1 MPAMIA
7 PFPMKTSR
15 ILIVAATLALGAS
28 SFAADPALTVKDL
41 AIREA
46 KACDANHNGRIEG
59 TEVSVLR
66 AAQAKNP
73 KSYLY
78 LFDENENHVLDDAEI
93 AKIRLAPAKTPP
105 KKKRK

>member
-1 MPAMIA
+1 MTTSTFLTIA
-7 PFPMKTSR
+7 
-15 ILIVAATLALGAS
+15 AGLALSAP
-28 SFAADPALTVKDL
+28 SFAAVPPPKAPAPAITVKDL

-59 TEVSVLR
+59 TEVSALR
-66 AAQAKNP
+66 EAKAKNP

-93 AKIRLAPAKTPP
+93 AKIKLGSP
-105 KKKRK
+105 KKKKK